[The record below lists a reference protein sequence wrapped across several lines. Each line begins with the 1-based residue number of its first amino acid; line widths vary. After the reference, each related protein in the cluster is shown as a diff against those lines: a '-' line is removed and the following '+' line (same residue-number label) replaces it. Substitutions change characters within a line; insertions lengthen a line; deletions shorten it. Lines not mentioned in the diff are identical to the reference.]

1 MDDKEIGLEELREMV
16 IEISV
21 SMVETMTTL
30 KKVAMDNGVEL
41 FPNDEKKLSELLKE
55 ANDIVDTIDSMEE
68 S

>member
-21 SMVETMTTL
+21 SMVKTMTTL
-30 KKVAMDNGVEL
+30 KKVAIDNGVEL

>member
-16 IEISV
+16 IKISV

-41 FPNDEKKLSELLKE
+41 FPNEEKKLSELLKE
-55 ANDIVDTIDSMEE
+55 ANDIVDTIDSIEE

>member
-16 IEISV
+16 IEILV

-30 KKVAMDNGVEL
+30 KKVAMDNDVEL
-41 FPNDEKKLSELLKE
+41 FPNDEKKLGELLKE
-55 ANDIVDTIDSMEE
+55 ANDIVDTIDSVEE

>member
-21 SMVETMTTL
+21 SMVEIMTTL

>member
-1 MDDKEIGLEELREMV
+1 MDDEEIGLEELREMV

-21 SMVETMTTL
+21 SMVKTMTTL

-55 ANDIVDTIDSMEE
+55 ANDIVDTIDSIEE

>member
-41 FPNDEKKLSELLKE
+41 FPNDEKKLGELLKE
-55 ANDIVDTIDSMEE
+55 ANDIVDTIDSVEE
-68 S
+68 P

>member
-21 SMVETMTTL
+21 SMVKTMTTL

>member
-41 FPNDEKKLSELLKE
+41 SPDDEKELSELLKE
-55 ANDIVDTIDSMEE
+55 ANDIVDTIDSVE
-68 S
+68 